1 MNKGPIDK
9 PSENLAMDS
18 QPFVLGFL
26 SDLAGHASSDALVL
40 ERITKETFNSY
51 FASVAPS
58 LHLTCFPFIPDEH
71 HRVEVQLDFKSMA
84 DFEVTGLRRQ
94 LLAKWETSLGFMDA
108 LIDSIL
114 HDLSFMQLE
123 ASWRNLSLLVE
134 NYSAE
139 QNVEIMVGSCSKSSL
154 ATSIRCP
161 IVGLNELNEF
171 NNRVSQPFTAILFDF
186 EFSHRPNDLKIL
198 ERLGELGSKHQTLM
212 LCSATP
218 ELFGMHNWTE
228 LPLPRSILT
237 IFESNQYRE
246 WNKFRESEAAK
257 WIFMTV
263 SSVLS
268 RFPNA
273 LEWVLQMTEPFSD
286 GILFWTNSATCL
298 ATVLLEQHRNKNYF
312 EKLGGP
318 KNASIKSLPTFSQQM
333 KSGETERVGPTLI
346 SLSKAR
352 IQELESLGL
361 NVLVRNLDPGTAFF
375 PHLVCLA
382 ATNESEKVL
391 EQNQTASS
399 KNWNSISLRMLSSR
413 TEQQGLEPA
422 DIKTILDQ
430 WNGEDQETLPIR
442 NTPFVIGFV
451 SDLASSRPDE
461 PFPYRNFIE
470 VSSKTLD
477 QFIDYM
483 KPASNWD
490 NLKSLIHNS
499 SASDNVKIR
508 ILDCTASE
516 LFKDF
521 ESSVCLE
528 ESHFYKLVCKHLLYS
543 FEGEPFA
550 MLIVDLNLEHSNR
563 NTKLMQSISK
573 VGQDAG
579 TTLVVNSNLETP

>member
-9 PSENLAMDS
+9 PSDNPAMDS

-26 SDLAGHASSDALVL
+26 SDLAGHASSNALVM
-40 ERITKETFNSY
+40 ERITKATFNNY
-51 FASVAPS
+51 FASVAPT

-71 HRVEVQLDFKSMA
+71 HRVDVQLDFKSMA

-94 LLAKWETSLGFMDA
+94 LVAKWETSLEFMNA

-114 HDLSFMQLE
+114 HDSAFMQLE
-123 ASWRNLSLLVE
+123 ASWRKLSFLLE

-154 ATSIRCP
+154 ATSLQCP
-161 IVGLNELNEF
+161 IVGLHEVNELN
-171 NNRVSQPFTAILFDF
+171 NQASLRFTAILFDF
-186 EFSHRPNDLKIL
+186 EFSQRPNDLKIL
-198 ERLGELGSKHQTLM
+198 ERLGEMGAQHQTLM
-212 LCSATP
+212 LCSAAP
-218 ELFGMHNWTE
+218 EMFGMDRWTE
-228 LPLPRSILT
+228 LPLPRNILK

-246 WNKFRESEAAK
+246 WNQFRESKAAK

-268 RFPNA
+268 RVPNA
-273 LEWVLQMTEPFSD
+273 SECELQQTDPIGNEF
-286 GILFWTNSATCL
+286 LCWTNSVSCL

-312 EKLGGP
+312 EKLCGP
-318 KNASIKSLPTFSQQM
+318 KNAAIKSLPTFSQQM

-399 KNWNSISLRMLSSR
+399 KNWNSISQRMLSSR

-483 KPASNWD
+483 QPASNWD

-550 MLIVDLNLEHSNR
+550 MLIIDLNLEHSNR
-563 NTKLMQSISK
+563 NTKLLQSISK
-573 VGQDAG
+573 VSQDAG
-579 TTLVVNSNLETP
+579 TMLVVNSNFEMP